1 MRAIVFVLG
10 LLVLSAGSYAQVPPG
25 QPPGQAPT
33 PKELPSYSIPF
44 KLTNTQHI
52 MVRAKLNGKGPFNL
66 IVDTGAPA
74 LFISTET
81 AKKCGV
87 EIDKRG
93 WANFDSFVLE
103 GGVELPKAK
112 GRVEDLYQLKAMN
125 GMGLPG
131 VELHG
136 VIGYNI
142 LAQFRIEYDLT
153 KDRMVW
159 TRLNYTPPPLLLQP
173 GGKGG
178 KDNTLEGL
186 GGMMKM
192 LGGMMGKKANLEARP
207 RGFLGVELA
216 DTDRGVVVT
225 NILAQSPADQAGLR
239 KGDRIVSVGGRECA
253 TVAEVFKRANRRAEG
268 EELQLQIERDGKEQE
283 LAIVLG
289 KGL

>member
-1 MRAIVFVLG
+1 MRATVFVLAM
-10 LLVLSAGSYAQVPPG
+10 LVISASSYAQVPPTK
-25 QPPGQAPT
+25 PPATEDLPT
-33 PKELPSYSIPF
+33 FSIPF

-52 MVRAKLNGKGPFNL
+52 LVRAKLNGKGPFNL

-74 LFISTET
+74 LFISTDA

-87 EIDKRG
+87 EIDNRG
-93 WANFDSFVLE
+93 WAQFKSFVLE
-103 GGVELPKAK
+103 GGLEVEKAK

-159 TRLNYTPPPLLLQP
+159 TRLKYTPLPLILQP
-173 GGKGG
+173 GGKAAKDGG
-178 KDNTLEGL
+178 LEGI
-186 GGMMKM
+186 GAMMKM
-192 LGGMMGKKANLEARP
+192 LGGMMGKKANIEPRQ
-207 RGFLGVELA
+207 RGFLGVELT

-225 NILAQSPADQAGLR
+225 NVLAKSPADEAGLR
-239 KGDRIVSVGGRECA
+239 KGDRIVSLGGRECA
-253 TVAEVFKRANRRAEG
+253 TVAEVLKRANRRAEG
-268 EELQLQIERDGKEQE
+268 EELELEIERDGQQQQ
-283 LAIVLG
+283 LTVSLG